1 MKITSPIPW
10 SIAATAVILAAG
22 IWTVRRNESDLDE
35 LKRKSATVKAE
46 ASVEP
51 IPAAP
56 RLGEEKPAQPKAP
69 KVEISMVAAVAAES
83 IASRAEGR
91 MKTEEERK
99 HQSELDERINALDE
113 AQLEE
118 FASEVASDP
127 QVPPAEKQWWISKAI
142 QKIGTTDLDKAI
154 ELLGS
159 EKLAVM
165 RGSSMAN
172 AAITM
177 LLGRIAAT
185 DPDKAFRTLDSCAA
199 KLPGLDMQ
207 QMNSRLLQ
215 TVARNDAEKALQ
227 LMESRLEPFGPVA
240 VATCLQFIST
250 SSFTEEQSLALLNYM
265 NSYFTRLKDEG
276 ARKNIQKNIVTTIG
290 SNLAKKG
297 QENAIQWMERA
308 KVSRELYLAIG
319 NSAAVNSHGPEIGK
333 WLEWITKE
341 TPYQST
347 PEEERSDWCLHVR
360 NIALD
365 WVEADTTAFG
375 KWLETQKPG
384 EVKNMCIVEF
394 AHAIAGDH
402 PDTAAEWV
410 KQITYEDDRK
420 FMFREI
426 FMKGGFPDPGAR
438 EAFAKK
444 YGIE

>member
-22 IWTVRRNESDLDE
+22 IWHVRRNESDIDE
-35 LKRKSATVKAE
+35 LKRKTTNVKAD
-46 ASVEP
+46 APAEP
-51 IPAAP
+51 IPAPARP
-56 RLGEEKPAQPKAP
+56 SEEKPAQPKAP
-69 KVEISMVAAVAAES
+69 KVGISMVAAVAAES

-91 MKTEEERK
+91 MKTEEERR

-113 AQLEE
+113 GQLEE
-118 FASEVASDP
+118 FAIEVAADP
-127 QVPPAEKQWWISKAI
+127 QLPPAEKQWWISKAI
-142 QKIGTTDLDKAI
+142 QKIGTSDLDKAI

-159 EKLAVM
+159 EQLAVM

-172 AAITM
+172 AAIAM

-185 DPDKAFRTLDSCAA
+185 DPDKAFRTFDSCAA
-199 KLPGLDMQ
+199 KLPGLDLK

-215 TVARNDAEKALQ
+215 TVARNDMENALR
-227 LMESRLEPFGPVA
+227 LMESRLEPFGAVA
-240 VATCLQFIST
+240 VADCLQFITMSNR
-250 SSFTEEQSLALLNYM
+250 TEEQSLALLNYM

-276 ARKNIQKNIVTTIG
+276 ARKNIQGKIVISIS
-290 SNLAKKG
+290 SNLARKG
-297 QENAIQWMERA
+297 HDNAIQWMERA
-308 KVSRELYLAIG
+308 KVNREQYLAIG
-319 NSAAVNSHGPEIGK
+319 NCVAVNSHGPEIGK

-347 PEEERSDWCLHVR
+347 PEEGRSDWCLHVR
-360 NIALD
+360 NIASD

-394 AHAIAGDH
+394 AHAIAEDH

-410 KQITYEDDRK
+410 KQITYEGDRK

>member
-22 IWTVRRNESDLDE
+22 IWIVRRNESDLDE
-35 LKRKSATVKAE
+35 LKRKTGTVNTEAPAE
-46 ASVEP
+46 TIPPPTRP
-51 IPAAP
+51 IEETPA
-56 RLGEEKPAQPKAP
+56 KPKAP
-69 KVEISMVAAVAAES
+69 KVGISMVAAVAAES

-91 MKTEEERK
+91 MKTDEERR
-99 HQSELDERINALDE
+99 HQSELDERISALDDV
-113 AQLEE
+113 QLEE
-118 FASEVASDP
+118 FANEVAADP
-127 QVPPAEKQWWISKAI
+127 QLPPDEKRWWISKAI
-142 QKIGTTDLDKAI
+142 QQLGKSDLDKAI

-159 EKLAVM
+159 ERMVVM
-165 RGSSMAN
+165 RGSGMAT
-172 AAITM
+172 AAVAM
-177 LLGRIAAT
+177 LLGQIAAT
-185 DPDKAFRTLDSCAA
+185 DPEKAFRTLDSCAA
-199 KLPGLDMQ
+199 KLPGLDMK

-215 TVARNDAEKALQ
+215 TVARNDMEKALR
-227 LMESRLEPFGPVA
+227 LMEARLEPFGAEQVA
-240 VATCLQFIST
+240 ACLRFIS
-250 SSFTEEQSLALLNYM
+250 SASYTEEQSLALLNYM

-297 QENAIQWMERA
+297 HDNAIQWMERA
-308 KVSRELYLAIG
+308 KVNRELYLAIG
-319 NSAAVNSHGPEIGK
+319 NSAAVNSRGPEIGK

-365 WVEADTTAFG
+365 WVDADTTAFG

>member
-22 IWTVRRNESDLDE
+22 IWHVRRNESDLDE
-35 LKRKSATVKAE
+35 LKRKTTTVKAD
-46 ASVEP
+46 APAEP
-51 IPAAP
+51 IPAPARP
-56 RLGEEKPAQPKAP
+56 SEEKPEKPKAP
-69 KVEISMVAAVAAES
+69 KVGISMVAAVAAES

-91 MKTEEERK
+91 MKNEEERR
-99 HQSELDERINALDE
+99 HQAELDERISALDA

-118 FASEVASDP
+118 FAHEVAADP
-127 QVPPAEKQWWISKAI
+127 QLPPDEKRWWISKAV
-142 QKIGTTDLDKAI
+142 QQLGTSDLDKAI

-159 EKLAVM
+159 EQLAVM
-165 RGSSMAN
+165 RGSDMAT
-172 AAITM
+172 AAVAM
-177 LLGRIAAT
+177 LLGRIAST

-199 KLPGLDMQ
+199 KLPGLDLK

-215 TVARNDAEKALQ
+215 TVARNDMENALR
-227 LMESRLEPFGPVA
+227 LMESRLEPFGAVA
-240 VATCLQFIST
+240 VADCLQFITMSNR
-250 SSFTEEQSLALLNYM
+250 TEEQSLALLNYM
-265 NSYFTRLKDEG
+265 NSCFTRLKDEG
-276 ARKNIQKNIVTTIG
+276 ARKNIQRKIVISIG

-308 KVSRELYLAIG
+308 KVNREQYLAIG
-319 NSAAVNSHGPEIGK
+319 NCAAVNSHGPEIGK

-347 PEEERSDWCLHVR
+347 PEEGRSDWCLNVR
-360 NIALD
+360 NIASD

-426 FMKGGFPDPGAR
+426 FMKGGFPEPGAR